1 MTTARIT
8 DLGRG
13 VYQVTHPL
21 PWALDHVH
29 CYAVAG
35 PDGWTLL
42 DAGLAGG
49 DAGPRWREALEALGR
64 PRVRTIV
71 LTHYHPDHIA
81 GSAALAH
88 LTQAEEVLQGAYD
101 SVLARRAFCDPEN
114 AGRLA
119 AYLAEQG
126 MPPELVSESVADE
139 SAYFAPPAEPTRL
152 LEAGDTVELGGEEFV
167 VLRLPGHAD
176 GHIGLYSERT
186 GRLFGGDVLLTGITP
201 NVGRWHD
208 TLPDPLGR
216 YLGTLDRLAE
226 LRPSL
231 VYPGHNR
238 VLEDG
243 AGRARE
249 IQGHHAARLDVHCEA
264 LRGGAATPWEVAVSV
279 WGGRLGL
286 HERRFALVEAISHLV
301 RLERLG
307 LAVELAAARWQ
318 AA

>member
-1 MTTARIT
+1 MTSARIT

-35 PDGWTLL
+35 PDGWTLI
-42 DAGLAGG
+42 DSGLAGG
-49 DAGPRWREALEALGR
+49 DAGARWREALDALGS

-81 GSAALAH
+81 GSAALAR

-101 SVLARRAFCDPEN
+101 SVLARRVFCDPGN
-114 AGRLA
+114 AERLA
-119 AYLAEQG
+119 AYLGEQG
-126 MPPELVSESVADE
+126 MPPELVFASVADE
-139 SAYFAPPAEPTRL
+139 SSYFAPPAEPTRL
-152 LEAGDTVELGGEEFV
+152 LEAGDTVELGGEEFA
-167 VLRLPGHAD
+167 VLALPGHAD

-201 NVGRWHD
+201 NVGRWQH

-216 YLGTLDRLAE
+216 YLVTLDRLAE
-226 LRPSL
+226 LRPSV

-249 IQGHHAARLDVHCEA
+249 IQGHHAARLDVHYEA
-264 LRGGAATPWEVAVSV
+264 LRGGAATPYEVAVSV
-279 WGGRLGL
+279 WGTGLGL

-307 LAVELAAARWQ
+307 LAVEAAPARWQ